1 MNKSGSFSIQNFG
14 CRVNQ
19 AESFSWAEAF
29 ERRGLVLETDAARA
43 DLVVINSCTLTS
55 RADRDVRKFIRRV
68 ARLNPLAKLVVAGC
82 SVERDREALAAMPE
96 TWMVLSN
103 GEKQDL
109 PERVAAGLPAGPA
122 AAPDPLRSRALLKI
136 QDGCDLHCTFCV
148 IPSVRGRGRSFD
160 PGEVVQR
167 ARDLTDRG
175 FREIVL
181 CGIHL
186 SSYGRDLEPAG
197 SLAGLLRELTV
208 VPGIGRLRL
217 SSLDPRTLDEE
228 LIRFITGDP
237 GMCPHFHLSLQH
249 ASENVLRR
257 MGRNSTA
264 AEYAGVLGKLRAL
277 RPDAALGA
285 DIIVGF
291 PGESEADFEDLRDF
305 LETSPLTYFHI
316 FAFSPRPGTLAAA
329 WPQVPEADKRRR
341 SAVLRELSARKRQAF
356 ETGFVGRELDGVVIK
371 KSGDAA
377 FVLTGNYI
385 NVQVAANGARP
396 GSGVWVRID
405 EVVRGKLLGAV
416 AERF

>member
-1 MNKSGSFSIQNFG
+1 MTSFSIQNFG

-19 AESFSWAEAF
+19 AESFAWAEAF
-29 ERRGLVLETDAARA
+29 ERRGLILEPDATRA
-43 DLVVINSCTLTS
+43 DLIVINSCTLTS
-55 RADRDVRKFIRRV
+55 RADRDVRKFIRHA
-68 ARLNPLAKLVVAGC
+68 ARLNPLARLVVAGC
-82 SVERDREALAAMPE
+82 SVERDREALAAMPQA
-96 TWMVLSN
+96 WMVLSN

-122 AAPDPLRSRALLKI
+122 AEPAPLRSRALLKV
-136 QDGCDLHCTFCV
+136 QDGCDHRCTFCV
-148 IPSVRGRGRSFD
+148 IPSVRGRSRSFD
-160 PGEVVQR
+160 PGEIVER
-167 ARDLTDRG
+167 ARDLTHRG

-208 VPGIGRLRL
+208 VPGIGRVRL

-228 LIRFITGDP
+228 LIGFITGDP

-249 ASENVLRR
+249 ASEDVLKR

-264 AEYAGVLGKLRAL
+264 AEYAGVLGKLRTF

-291 PGESEADFEDLRDF
+291 PGESEVDFEYLRDF
-305 LETSPLTYFHI
+305 LETSPLTYFHV
-316 FAFSPRPGTLAAA
+316 FAFSPRPGTPAAA

-341 SAVLRELSARKRQAF
+341 SAVLRELSARKRREF
-356 ETGFVGRELDGVVIK
+356 ETVFIGRELDGVVIK

-377 FVLTGNYI
+377 VVLTGNYI
-385 NVQVAANGARP
+385 DVRVPTNGARP
-396 GSGVWVRID
+396 GSGVRIRIN
-405 EVVRGKLLGAV
+405 EVVRGKFLGAV
-416 AERF
+416 TERV